1 MPESNIIAV
10 TFDDRSNAFQALSE
24 LKGAGMEGRVD
35 VAAAAVVTRDA
46 DGRISMPD
54 GVDNNGAVGTWGGS
68 LVGLLIGVIGGPI
81 GMLLGWTGGLLVG
94 GAFDLRRVDRSA
106 GALEQISSAIP
117 IGGTALVAEV
127 TEYARE
133 VVDGEMAKLDGVV
146 IRRPREEVLDEME
159 AAEEAYREAETEAR
173 RHAREQRKAERK
185 AEEGCRCRSAGSP
198 SPRVR
203 RAGRAEV
210 GSSVRRWAWHPSAS
224 RPAPGDCAQCAVVG
238 SGRDGAMPP
247 GISPISP
254 SVNDAAF
261 AGTLSARVLISH

>member
-1 MPESNIIAV
+1 VVEATDERRREHRDRGGHAGQPPANIPRDQEVTVMPESNIIAV

-24 LKGAGMEGRVD
+24 LKGAGMEGRVA

-68 LVGLLIGVIGGPI
+68 LVGLLIGV
-81 GMLLGWTGGLLVG
+81 MLGWTGGLLVG

-117 IGGTALVAEV
+117 IGGTALIAEV

-159 AAEEAYREAETEAR
+159 AAEEAYREAEKEAR

-185 AEEGCRCRSAGSP
+185 A
-198 SPRVR
+198 
-203 RAGRAEV
+203 
-210 GSSVRRWAWHPSAS
+210 
-224 RPAPGDCAQCAVVG
+224 
-238 SGRDGAMPP
+238 
-247 GISPISP
+247 
-254 SVNDAAF
+254 DAAERT
-261 AGTLSARVLISH
+261 AALKEKLGAS